1 MAHCDVQATGVM
13 EAPST
18 LHGIESWLFIVLIGF
33 VANYYA
39 DTIAMARIPMGQV
52 VCASV
57 GAGAVGLMAFELFFP
72 SPAGAS
78 FTTFL
83 AALVLA
89 AGFWFHYEQDRDRF
103 PVLSN
108 IGTSPSPYE
117 GGSLPSSSFSPF
129 RAGFG
134 PTSGSSS
141 SLQSALVPLFNSLVV
156 RLREDKDAR
165 HIFYFLSINLMF
177 MFVEFLYGIWSNS
190 LGLISDAA
198 HMLFDC
204 LALAIGLCALV
215 IAEWKPNQSFTFGYA
230 FLPLVGLQLLFSFL
244 FDAHQRTLL
253 LSNRYGRVNVLSAF
267 INSIFLIFI
276 AISVLVEAFARLYQ
290 PVEIHHDRLLLVSVL
305 GLGVNLVGLFVF
317 HNAHAAAHGHSHGG
331 GGHSHGGSS
340 KKAHDHS
347 DHGHS
352 HVHHGDHGD
361 HDHHGHSHSAPAL
374 DLLEEGAA
382 KGTHGHDEALSG
394 TIRTAHEQASAI
406 ERLTAIDR
414 CLPAR
419 TRRYAR

>member
-230 FLPLVGLQLLFSFL
+230 LL
-244 FDAHQRTLL
+244 H
-253 LSNRYGRVNVLSAF
+253 
-267 INSIFLIFI
+267 
-276 AISVLVEAFARLYQ
+276 
-290 PVEIHHDRLLLVSVL
+290 
-305 GLGVNLVGLFVF
+305 
-317 HNAHAAAHGHSHGG
+317 
-331 GGHSHGGSS
+331 
-340 KKAHDHS
+340 
-347 DHGHS
+347 
-352 HVHHGDHGD
+352 
-361 HDHHGHSHSAPAL
+361 
-374 DLLEEGAA
+374 
-382 KGTHGHDEALSG
+382 
-394 TIRTAHEQASAI
+394 
-406 ERLTAIDR
+406 
-414 CLPAR
+414 
-419 TRRYAR
+419 